1 MQHCTKL
8 PLLLYNIK
16 KYTENPTE
24 KQQIAD
30 SIQKV
35 EASLRKFCLFV
46 WPIFTMNIQSRSASA
61 SQQNAIQMA
70 FHWRADVGL
79 VQYAGWE
86 FA

>member
-1 MQHCTKL
+1 MMNCMTFFLQWCEQDARCNRLQLADLLISPMQHCTKL

-35 EASLRKFCLFV
+35 ETSLRKFFYL
-46 WPIFTMNIQSRSASA
+46 NILKGENLR
-61 SQQNAIQMA
+61 
-70 FHWRADVGL
+70 HDH
-79 VQYAGWE
+79 
-86 FA
+86 